1 MAVRDYPGRVPLD
14 DIPRPGTR
22 AGAAG
27 RDPGRQQT
35 GQEEAGEREKAEAL
49 RAAFVQD
56 GPADTLAP
64 GALLAA
70 LTEAAFTD
78 PARLGDDMLTGA
90 LEAARRLQNRA
101 YYLQTLAVAELARR
115 RAAQHE
121 QDKAGGVPPN
131 RRRAQFPD
139 LELGAQLLVGR
150 RHAAHLLDE
159 AAELTGRLPLT
170 LAGMAGGLID
180 PARASAIASATLCLS
195 DADAARVDEALAATA
210 HEVRADTVA
219 HRAGALAMKLD
230 PEAVRREKD
239 DARRTRQRTEAR
251 REQSGNASFSI
262 REAETSLVM
271 SIQAAIDE
279 LAVRLR
285 NGGAEGTLDSL
296 RATAALDRLLDRDPL
311 DRLAPPPPEPSGQDD
326 DYPEPAA
333 DGRPGPA
340 GNDYPCTA
348 GDDYPRPGDECA
360 SGYHGDWPD
369 TPHAPDA
376 PPAPDPSCEDPYA
389 GGTDDA
395 GSRRPRVPADG
406 TEDDDDEGGARCPSG
421 PGPGTPAS
429 SRAKLP
435 ALINLIV
442 PAATLLGWGTAPG
455 QAGTWGLT
463 DPQETRD
470 IVAAAS
476 RHPRTR
482 WCLTVV
488 NQHGEAVA
496 HACAPGRHPWQPQP
510 PDPPPDTA
518 GWPGTRDQ
526 ADARDQPARIQQFL
540 TGLGITPAALEPIA
554 RGTCDHRHA
563 EPRYVPSRKLKHLI
577 RARAQTCTAPGCGG
591 QSICADQDHVVPYPG
606 GPTCECNLH
615 APCRAHHRAKQAP
628 EWRVEEP
635 EPGIIAWTLPNGRTR
650 TTRPTIYDC

>member
-22 AGAAG
+22 AGAAD

-49 RAAFVQD
+49 RAAFLQD

-101 YYLQTLAVAELARR
+101 YYLQTLAVAELGRR

-121 QDKAGGVPPN
+121 QDKAGGVPPS

-139 LELGAQLLVGR
+139 LELGAQLLIGR

-195 DADAARVDEALAATA
+195 DADAARVDQALAPTA

-311 DRLAPPPPEPSGQDD
+311 DRLAPPPPEPPADD
-326 DYPEPAA
+326 EDYLQPVSEDEDYPEPAGG
-333 DGRPGPA
+333 DGPQP
-340 GNDYPCTA
+340 
-348 GDDYPRPGDECA
+348 GDDDRPVGDA
-360 SGYHGDWPD
+360 DIP
-369 TPHAPDA
+369 PAQV
-376 PPAPDPSCEDPYA
+376 PAPDD
-389 GGTDDA
+389 
-395 GSRRPRVPADG
+395 GSG
-406 TEDDDDEGGARCPSG
+406 EDEGGVRYPPNVSTRRTGGQARF
-421 PGPGTPAS
+421 
-429 SRAKLP
+429 P
-435 ALINLIV
+435 ALINLLV
-442 PAATLLGWGTAPG
+442 PASTLLGWGTAPG
-455 QAGTWGLT
+455 QGGSWGLT

-470 IVAAAS
+470 IVRAAAH
-476 RHPRTR
+476 HPRTR

-488 NQHGEAVA
+488 NEHGEAVA
-496 HACAPGRHPWQPQP
+496 HACAPGRHPWNPDS
-510 PDPPPDTA
+510 PDPPP
-518 GWPGTRDQ
+518 GIGE
-526 ADARDQPARIQQFL
+526 QPARIQQFL
-540 TGLGITPAALEPIA
+540 TGLGITPAAIEQIA

-563 EPRYVPSRKLKHLI
+563 EPRYVPSRKLRHLI

-591 QSICADQDHVVPYPG
+591 QSIHADQDHVVPYPD
-606 GPTCECNLH
+606 GPSCECNLH

-628 EWRVEEP
+628 GWRVEQP
-635 EPGIIAWTLPNGRTR
+635 EPGIIRWILPNGRTR